1 MVEEILKEALL
12 NIFYKSYQLE
22 IKPEAISF
30 QQTRPEFEGDLTLVV
45 FPFLKLIKKNP
56 EAMANEIG
64 EALIAESPLIQSY
77 NVIKG
82 FLNLV
87 IHDDYWLNWMK
98 GNLNKQ
104 VFNQQTLN
112 ENETTVI
119 EYSSP
124 NTNKPLHLGHIRN
137 NLLGWSV
144 AEILKANGSKVFKVN
159 LVNDRGI
166 HICKSM
172 LAWQKFGEGKTPE
185 TAGIKGDKLVGEMY
199 VQFDKAFKIEQR
211 LLMEQGSKQDEAAKA
226 APLIKEAQQM
236 LRDWEA
242 GEPHIRA
249 LWEKMN
255 GWVYEGFDV
264 TYKRLGIDFDKIYY
278 ESQTYLLG
286 KQLVLEGL
294 EKGVFFKKE
303 DGSVWCNLS
312 DEGLDE
318 KLLLRADG
326 TSVYMTQDI
335 GTAQLRYDDYR
346 AQKLI
351 YVVGNEQNYH
361 FDVLK
366 KILLKLGKEW
376 ASGIEHLSY
385 GMVELPAGKMKSR
398 EGTVVDADELMDE
411 MFQTAKKMSE
421 DLGKGNELPET
432 EANKLY
438 NDIGMAALKYYML
451 RVDPKKTMLF
461 NPAESI
467 DFNGNTGPFVQYT
480 HARIKSVL
488 RKAMVE
494 NIQWNQAVKET
505 FKLLP
510 KEKAVIVLL
519 HSWPEILKQA
529 ALNRSPAIVA
539 NYIYD
544 LAKEYNQFYQEHT
557 ILREENY
564 SKMIFRLQL
573 SEITGK
579 MLAFASGLLGISM
592 PEKM

>member
-56 EAMANEIG
+56 EALANEIG

>member
-1 MVEEILKEALL
+1 MLEAKLKISLID
-12 NIFYKSYQLE
+12 IFKKLYQLD
-22 IKPEAISF
+22 INPYGISF
-30 QQTRPEFEGDLTLVV
+30 QQTRQEFEGDMTLVV
-45 FPFLKLIKKNP
+45 FPYLKLLKKKP
-56 EAMANEIG
+56 EVLATELG
-64 EALIAESPLIQSY
+64 EAFIKESPIVESF

-87 IHDDYWLNWMK
+87 IKSDYWLDWIRENSQK
-98 GNLNKQ
+98 ENFAQQ
-104 VFNQQTLN
+104 VYDKSDPV
-112 ENETTVI
+112 VI

-144 AEILKANGSKVFKVN
+144 AEILKANGAKVLKVN

-172 LAWQKFGEGKTPE
+172 LAWQKFGEGRTPE
-185 TAGIKGDKLVGEMY
+185 SSGMKGDKLVGDMY
-199 VQFDKAFKIEQR
+199 VRFDKAYKNEQQKLIEKG
-211 LLMEQGSKQDEAAKA
+211 LSKDEAAKKS
-226 APLIKEAQQM
+226 PLMLEAQQM

-242 GEPHIRA
+242 GESKTRS
-249 LWEKMN
+249 LWEQMN
-255 GWVYEGFDV
+255 EWVYSGFDT
-264 TYKRLGIDFDKIYY
+264 TYRRLGIDFDKIYY

-286 KQLVLEGL
+286 KQTVVEGL
-294 EKGVFFKKE
+294 ENGVFYQKH
-303 DGSVWCNLS
+303 DGSVWCDLTK
-312 DEGLDE
+312 EGLDE
-318 KLLLRADG
+318 KLLLRSDG
-326 TSVYMTQDI
+326 TSVYITQDI
-335 GTAQLRYDDYR
+335 GTAQLRFDDFK
-346 AQKLI
+346 ASKLI

-366 KILLKLGKEW
+366 KILLKLGKSW

-398 EGTVVDADELMDE
+398 EGNVVDADDLMDE

-421 DLGKGNELPET
+421 ELGKGSELE
-432 EANKLY
+432 ESVANKLY
-438 NDIGMAALKYYML
+438 TDIGMAALKYYML
-451 RVDPKKTMLF
+451 RVDPRKTMLF

-488 RKAMVE
+488 RKALAQNIDWNMSVE
-494 NIQWNQAVKET
+494 QDIS
-505 FKLLP
+505 LLP
-510 KEKAVIVLL
+510 KEKSVIVLL
-519 HSWPEILKQA
+519 HNWTDVLKQA
-529 ALNRSPAIVA
+529 AESRSPALVA

-544 LAKEYNQFYQEHT
+544 LAKEYNQLYQEHS

-564 SKMIFRLQL
+564 AKMIFRLQISQL
-573 SEITGK
+573 TAY
-579 MLAFASGLLGISM
+579 MLVYASGLLGISM

>member
-1 MVEEILKEALL
+1 
-12 NIFYKSYQLE
+12 
-22 IKPEAISF
+22 
-30 QQTRPEFEGDLTLVV
+30 
-45 FPFLKLIKKNP
+45 
-56 EAMANEIG
+56 
-64 EALIAESPLIQSY
+64 
-77 NVIKG
+77 
-82 FLNLV
+82 
-87 IHDDYWLNWMK
+87 MK

-326 TSVYMTQDI
+326 TSV
-335 GTAQLRYDDYR
+335 
-346 AQKLI
+346 
-351 YVVGNEQNYH
+351 
-361 FDVLK
+361 
-366 KILLKLGKEW
+366 
-376 ASGIEHLSY
+376 
-385 GMVELPAGKMKSR
+385 
-398 EGTVVDADELMDE
+398 
-411 MFQTAKKMSE
+411 
-421 DLGKGNELPET
+421 
-432 EANKLY
+432 
-438 NDIGMAALKYYML
+438 
-451 RVDPKKTMLF
+451 
-461 NPAESI
+461 
-467 DFNGNTGPFVQYT
+467 
-480 HARIKSVL
+480 
-488 RKAMVE
+488 
-494 NIQWNQAVKET
+494 
-505 FKLLP
+505 
-510 KEKAVIVLL
+510 
-519 HSWPEILKQA
+519 
-529 ALNRSPAIVA
+529 
-539 NYIYD
+539 
-544 LAKEYNQFYQEHT
+544 
-557 ILREENY
+557 
-564 SKMIFRLQL
+564 
-573 SEITGK
+573 
-579 MLAFASGLLGISM
+579 
-592 PEKM
+592 

>member
-1 MVEEILKEALL
+1 MVEDILKEALL
-12 NIFYKSYQLE
+12 NIFNKSYQLE
-22 IKPEAISF
+22 IKSDAISF

-56 EAMANEIG
+56 EVLAKEIG
-64 EALIAESPLIQSY
+64 EALIAESPMIQSY

-87 IHDDYWLNWMK
+87 IHDDYWLNWMYAS
-98 GNLNKQ
+98 LNKRD
-104 VFNQQTLN
+104 FNQQTID
-112 ENETTVI
+112 ENETIVI

-144 AEILKANGSKVFKVN
+144 AEILKANGGYVFKVN

-172 LAWQKFGEGKTPE
+172 LAWQKFGKGKTPE
-185 TAGIKGDKLVGEMY
+185 IAGIKGDKLVGELY
-199 VQFDKAFKIEQR
+199 VLFDKTYKAEQKS
-211 LLMEQGSKQDEAAKA
+211 LVEKGYKQDEAAKT
-226 APLIKEAQQM
+226 APLIVEAQQM
-236 LRDWEA
+236 LREWEA
-242 GEPHIRA
+242 GEPNVRA

-294 EKGVFFKKE
+294 EKGVFEKKE
-303 DGSVWCNLS
+303 DGSVWCDLT

-335 GTAQLRYDDYR
+335 GTAQLRYDDYD
-346 AQKLI
+346 ADKLI

-361 FDVLK
+361 FDVLQ
-366 KILLKLGKEW
+366 KILRRLGKSW
-376 ASGIEHLSY
+376 SDGIEHLSY
-385 GMVELPAGKMKSR
+385 GMVELPEGKMKSR

-411 MFQTAKKMSE
+411 MVETARKMSE
-421 DLGKGNELPET
+421 ELGKGNELPAS
-432 EANKLY
+432 EANKLFD
-438 NDIGMAALKYYML
+438 DIGMAALKYYML
-451 RVDPKKTMLF
+451 RVDPRKTMQF

-480 HARIKSVL
+480 HARIKSIL
-488 RKAMVE
+488 RKAEASQLNWSSPDMQS
-494 NIQWNQAVKET
+494 I
-505 FKLLP
+505 KLMP
-510 KEKAVIVLL
+510 KEKSVLVIL
-519 HSWPEILKQA
+519 HNWSDILHQA
-529 ALNRSPAIVA
+529 AINRSPALIA
-539 NYIYD
+539 NYVYD
-544 LAKEYNQFYQEHT
+544 LAKEYNQFYQDNP
-557 ILREENY
+557 ILKVSDEAR
-564 SKMIFRLQL
+564 KLLRLRL
-573 SEITGK
+573 SDLTAS
-579 MLAFASGLLGISM
+579 MLKFATGLLGINM

>member
-1 MVEEILKEALL
+1 
-12 NIFYKSYQLE
+12 
-22 IKPEAISF
+22 
-30 QQTRPEFEGDLTLVV
+30 
-45 FPFLKLIKKNP
+45 
-56 EAMANEIG
+56 
-64 EALIAESPLIQSY
+64 
-77 NVIKG
+77 
-82 FLNLV
+82 
-87 IHDDYWLNWMK
+87 
-98 GNLNKQ
+98 
-104 VFNQQTLN
+104 
-112 ENETTVI
+112 
-119 EYSSP
+119 
-124 NTNKPLHLGHIRN
+124 
-137 NLLGWSV
+137 
-144 AEILKANGSKVFKVN
+144 KANGSKVFKVN

-211 LLMEQGSKQDEAAKA
+211 LLMEQGSKQDEVAKA

>member
-1 MVEEILKEALL
+1 M
-12 NIFYKSYQLE
+12 
-22 IKPEAISF
+22 
-30 QQTRPEFEGDLTLVV
+30 
-45 FPFLKLIKKNP
+45 
-56 EAMANEIG
+56 
-64 EALIAESPLIQSY
+64 
-77 NVIKG
+77 
-82 FLNLV
+82 
-87 IHDDYWLNWMK
+87 
-98 GNLNKQ
+98 
-104 VFNQQTLN
+104 
-112 ENETTVI
+112 
-119 EYSSP
+119 
-124 NTNKPLHLGHIRN
+124 
-137 NLLGWSV
+137 
-144 AEILKANGSKVFKVN
+144 
-159 LVNDRGI
+159 
-166 HICKSM
+166 
-172 LAWQKFGEGKTPE
+172 
-185 TAGIKGDKLVGEMY
+185 
-199 VQFDKAFKIEQR
+199 
-211 LLMEQGSKQDEAAKA
+211 
-226 APLIKEAQQM
+226 
-236 LRDWEA
+236 
-242 GEPHIRA
+242 
-249 LWEKMN
+249 
-255 GWVYEGFDV
+255 
-264 TYKRLGIDFDKIYY
+264 
-278 ESQTYLLG
+278 
-286 KQLVLEGL
+286 EGL

>member
-1 MVEEILKEALL
+1 
-12 NIFYKSYQLE
+12 
-22 IKPEAISF
+22 
-30 QQTRPEFEGDLTLVV
+30 
-45 FPFLKLIKKNP
+45 
-56 EAMANEIG
+56 
-64 EALIAESPLIQSY
+64 
-77 NVIKG
+77 
-82 FLNLV
+82 
-87 IHDDYWLNWMK
+87 
-98 GNLNKQ
+98 
-104 VFNQQTLN
+104 
-112 ENETTVI
+112 
-119 EYSSP
+119 
-124 NTNKPLHLGHIRN
+124 
-137 NLLGWSV
+137 
-144 AEILKANGSKVFKVN
+144 
-159 LVNDRGI
+159 
-166 HICKSM
+166 
-172 LAWQKFGEGKTPE
+172 
-185 TAGIKGDKLVGEMY
+185 
-199 VQFDKAFKIEQR
+199 
-211 LLMEQGSKQDEAAKA
+211 
-226 APLIKEAQQM
+226 
-236 LRDWEA
+236 
-242 GEPHIRA
+242 
-249 LWEKMN
+249 
-255 GWVYEGFDV
+255 
-264 TYKRLGIDFDKIYY
+264 
-278 ESQTYLLG
+278 
-286 KQLVLEGL
+286 
-294 EKGVFFKKE
+294 
-303 DGSVWCNLS
+303 
-312 DEGLDE
+312 
-318 KLLLRADG
+318 
-326 TSVYMTQDI
+326 
-335 GTAQLRYDDYR
+335 
-346 AQKLI
+346 
-351 YVVGNEQNYH
+351 
-361 FDVLK
+361 
-366 KILLKLGKEW
+366 
-376 ASGIEHLSY
+376 
-385 GMVELPAGKMKSR
+385 LPAGKMKSR